1 MDMKGSLWV
10 RTPAVPRAKLGYRRW
25 AWIVSRVEEAKP
37 FISLYKFMM
46 PPPPSILVRDLITS
60 YLLIFDISVD
70 DKSIR
75 YVAVGNIAIIEDDLS
90 EPTLSLAGRYFK
102 RWDKKDKKFIS
113 KIVKKYPD
121 D

>member
-10 RTPAVPRAKLGYRRW
+10 GTPAMPRAKLVYRRW

-37 FISLYKFMM
+37 FILLCKFMI
-46 PPPPSILVRDLITS
+46 PPFILVHDLITS
-60 YLLIFDISVD
+60 YLSIFDVRFD

-75 YVAVGNIAIIEDDLS
+75 YVAVGNIAIIEDDPS
-90 EPTLSLAGRYFK
+90 EPMLSLAGRYFK
-102 RWDKKDKKFIS
+102 RWDKKNKKFIS
-113 KIVKKYPD
+113 KIVEKYPD